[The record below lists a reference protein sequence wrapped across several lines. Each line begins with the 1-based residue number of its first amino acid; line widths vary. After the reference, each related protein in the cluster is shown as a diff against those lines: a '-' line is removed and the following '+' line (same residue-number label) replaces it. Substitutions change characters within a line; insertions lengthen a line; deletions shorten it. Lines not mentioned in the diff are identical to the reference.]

1 MNIEIDTFRPA
12 HAARF
17 AELNRAWLDEY
28 HLMEHSEE
36 AQLADPQAHFLGVG
50 GQIFVALH
58 EGAVIGTC
66 AVLPNGADEFELAKL
81 TVLPEFRG
89 HGIARRLVECCI
101 ALARQRRARR
111 LMLVSNS
118 QLQPAL
124 RLYESMGFEY
134 RSVPSTAKYEVADVS
149 MVLDLERAA
158 NRDELG
164 GGPADRA

>member
-1 MNIEIDTFRPA
+1 MNVEIDTLLPE

-36 AQLADPQAHFLGVG
+36 AQLADPQAHFVDAG
-50 GQIFVALH
+50 GQIFVALYQND
-58 EGAVIGTC
+58 VIGTC
-66 AVLPNGADEFELAKL
+66 AVVPHGAEEFELAKL
-81 TVLPEFRG
+81 TVSPEFRG
-89 HGIARRLVECCI
+89 HGIARRLVDRCI
-101 ALARQRRARR
+101 AFARDRRARR

-134 RSVPSTAKYEVADVS
+134 RSVPAGTKYQVADVC
-149 MVLDLERAA
+149 MVLDLNVANPAA
-158 NRDELG
+158 
-164 GGPADRA
+164 

>member
-1 MNIEIDTFRPA
+1 MNIEIATLRPE

-36 AQLADPQAHFLGVG
+36 AQLADPRAHFVDSG

-58 EGAVIGTC
+58 ENTVVATC
-66 AVLPNGADEFELAKL
+66 AVLPAGADEFELAKL
-81 TVLPEFRG
+81 TVSPEFRG
-89 HGIARRLVECCI
+89 HGIARRLVERCV
-101 ALARQRRARR
+101 AFARDRGIRRV
-111 LMLVSNS
+111 MLVSNS

-134 RSVPSTAKYEVADVS
+134 RPVPAGTKYAVADVC
-149 MVLDLERAA
+149 MVLDLDVA
-158 NRDELG
+158 NPTD
-164 GGPADRA
+164 